1 MATPQED
8 LKFDEAIVLQH
19 APVPAWWTWS
29 LMAAVFLGAFYLT
42 YFHTGADGRDMV
54 ASYQR
59 QDAEL
64 TRALL
69 GSYNIDMPQDREH
82 VAMFMA
88 DEKWRNYG
96 ASIFKIK
103 CQSCHGVGG
112 GGLIGPNLTDNH
124 WKNVAHLED
133 IVAILNNG
141 AGNGA
146 MPAWKDQLD
155 PREIVILAGYV
166 ASLMGTDPPAEK
178 GPDGANVIESWDAD
192 LASIPKETPAASPA
206 S

>member
-1 MATPQED
+1 MDHPQD
-8 LKFDEAIVLQH
+8 LQYDDAIVLKH
-19 APVPAWWTWS
+19 SPVPRWWTRS
-29 LMAAVFLGAFYLT
+29 LLASVFFGAFYLT

-54 ASYQR
+54 SNYQR
-59 QDAEL
+59 REAEL
-64 TRALL
+64 TRKLL
-69 GSYNIDMPQDREH
+69 GSYPVDMPQDRAA
-82 VAMFMA
+82 VAGFMS

-96 ASIFKIK
+96 ASLFKIK

-112 GGLIGPNLTDNH
+112 AGLVGPNLTDTR

-166 ASLMGTDPPAEK
+166 ASLMGTDPPAQK
-178 GPDGANVIESWDAD
+178 GPDGANVIESWQAD
-192 LASIPKETPAASPA
+192 LAAVSK
-206 S
+206 